1 MKKTVAI
8 LLAALLLCSAA
19 SCAAEAAVFTGSG
32 QGNNGAIE
40 VALTIDGGVITAC
53 EVTAHSETPGICD
66 AALEQIPAAVISAQ
80 SAEVDAVSGATNT
93 SRGIAQAVA
102 DAMQQAGLT
111 TAEASAPEADHR
123 RETSDEISERLFG
136 EIAENQLAYAPKVRT
151 LENGVKVQRT
161 PYDQSIYNTYFLH
174 SDERGCYAC
183 HDDLNEALQAMP
195 RMLSKNDW
203 MPSNHLHLNY
213 VNDMQVTVDQCISCH
228 ENRSIEFNTYIHGL
242 HQTAAFRQMGGSC
255 ESCHVVTNDGSWA
268 LWDAEKYNLLLGI
281 VDADASVGA
290 FTFDQTYTVSR
301 DELFVMDWIY
311 EANDFERYE
320 ALMSGDQ
327 EGDPELFDSWEIV
340 IKWPDGTAVP
350 FLLKDLIAE
359 IPSRTADITMECVVN
374 QISGGLIGNVTV
386 TGIPLESIIEYAMGD
401 EADTIRSVYVQN
413 YVEGGGLYSTAL
425 SVDWM
430 QDHDVLLV
438 YEIDGQPLRVQ
449 DGYPCQV
456 WTGGTHAGNYKKQA
470 YELTFSTEEATMG
483 FAEGHY
489 LAIWPNQG
497 IFFTQ
502 EGQIIDVAE
511 PYTFEGFSYGYEK
524 KIGAIE
530 FSLDR
535 GQTWAS
541 FATENTSDQQWV
553 HWTYTF
559 TPEQAGAYVLQVR
572 SVTTD
577 GVVSPAVSQIMVNAK

>member
-1 MKKTVAI
+1 MKRTVAI
-8 LLAALLLCSAA
+8 LLAALLLCGAA

-40 VALTIDGGVITAC
+40 VALTVDGGVITAC

-80 SAEVDAVSGATNT
+80 SAEVDTVSGATNT
-93 SRGIAQAVA
+93 SHGIAQAVA

-111 TAEASAPEADHR
+111 AAEAPVPETVHH

-136 EIAENQLAYAPKVRT
+136 EIAANQLAYAPKVRT

-213 VNDMQVTVDQCISCH
+213 VNDMQVTVDQCITCH
-228 ENRSIEFNTYIHGL
+228 KNRSIEFNTYIHGL

-281 VDADASVGA
+281 VDADANAGA
-290 FTFDQTYTVSR
+290 FTFDQTYTISR

-374 QISGGLIGNVTV
+374 QINGGLIGNVTV

-413 YVEGGGLYSTAL
+413 YVEGGGLYPTAL

-470 YELTFSTEEATMG
+470 YELTFSAEEATMG
-483 FAEGHY
+483 LAEGHY

-577 GVVSPAVSQIMVNAK
+577 GVVSHAVSQIMVNAE